1 MEKRFTG
8 TVVRA
13 TGSWYEVRHDGGDG
27 PLPHAG
33 PPASARAPFDQ
44 SGGGGRRG
52 GVRGRR
58 RGRLRDRRHRAAPQL
73 RDPQGFEPFEGVAYH
88 RRQRRSRAAGRD
100 AARARDR
107 HGIRGPFPGNVRGL
121 QGPGGDPAVEDRP
134 AGSGGRRRLPRRVR
148 RGRLP
153 RAGGRRAAGRRRG
166 GGTGA
171 ARGVHD
177 ARGGQFGRR
186 KSTLVRA
193 IDPSLDIR
201 TGEISESHR
210 KGRHTTTFSAMYP
223 SPGAGR

>member
-1 MEKRFTG
+1 MGRRPGSAAGRIAYGEAFYGNGGPRDRKL
-8 TVVRA
+8 VRGA
-13 TGSWYEVRHDGGDG
+13 ARRGDG

-88 RRQRRSRAAGRD
+88 RRQRRSRAAGRNV
-100 AARARDR
+100 ARARDR
-107 HGIRGPFPGNVRGL
+107 HGIRGPFPGDVRGL
-121 QGPGGDPAVEDRP
+121 QGPGGDPAVENRP

-177 ARGGQFGRR
+177 ARW
-186 KSTLVRA
+186 RA
-193 IDPSLDIR
+193 IR
-201 TGEISESHR
+201 
-210 KGRHTTTFSAMYP
+210 A
-223 SPGAGR
+223 